1 MQRVFLTERETGD
14 KHPCQ
19 TSSAMVLDEGTE
31 GNDAS
36 VATSSSLATDAAVA
50 SSSDPQADRSDE
62 VILPTHTV
70 MNTCDWETLLSV
82 TVAYTDIVLMLL
94 DVREWSVK
102 RSGWTTY
109 MAPAPD
115 FSFVCFSLYT
125 R

>member
-1 MQRVFLTERETGD
+1 MLVEETQSDDAVLDYAMCVNKVLHMQRVFLTERETGD

-70 MNTCDWETLLSV
+70 MNTCD
-82 TVAYTDIVLMLL
+82 
-94 DVREWSVK
+94 
-102 RSGWTTY
+102 
-109 MAPAPD
+109 
-115 FSFVCFSLYT
+115 
-125 R
+125 